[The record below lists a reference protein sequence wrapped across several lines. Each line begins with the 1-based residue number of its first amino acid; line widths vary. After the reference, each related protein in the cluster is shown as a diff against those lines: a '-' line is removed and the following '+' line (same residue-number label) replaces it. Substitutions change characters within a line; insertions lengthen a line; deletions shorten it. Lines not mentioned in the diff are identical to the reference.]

1 MAMGNA
7 GDHPL
12 TLSTTPPQA
21 RHFGVYAGFV
31 DEHDVADLAW
41 VGQEPILTFAPRRP
55 FYLHIGARLFTGVCG
70 FF

>member
-12 TLSTTPPQA
+12 ALLTAPPET
-21 RHFGVYAGFV
+21 RHLGVYAGFI
-31 DEHDVADLAW
+31 DEHDIADLTG
-41 VGQEPILTFAPRRP
+41 VLKEPILAFAPHGASRL
-55 FYLHIGARLFTGVCG
+55 YIGAFLFTGVCG